1 MITDNVR
8 DRIAELM
15 RVDLATHTDDPMTTD
30 SYRVVLAVMRAA
42 TADLSANLPAD
53 DRALRDDH
61 YDYVSNPIHT
71 LTTARVVLESMSD
84 FATPDDAALIELCDD
99 IALYLDDLDDD
110 ADAITSLRFVLEY
123 LAELD

>member
-15 RVDLATHTDDPMTTD
+15 RADLANADDPMTTD
-30 SYRVVLAVMRAA
+30 AYRVVLAVMRAA
-42 TADLSANLPAD
+42 TADLAANLPSD
-53 DRALRDDH
+53 NRSLRDDS

-71 LTTARVVLESMSD
+71 LTTARAVLEPMSD
-84 FATPDDAALIELCDD
+84 FAAPDDAALIELCDD

-110 ADAITSLRFVLEY
+110 ADAITSLTFVLEY